1 VFTQRP
7 SAYLTALIA
16 IALWSVLAYLG
27 ARLSSLPPLFLTGVA
42 LTIGGMLGLP
52 RLSEWRVPLNT
63 WCVGVTGILGYHLLL
78 FLALRLAPPVEA
90 NLINYLWPLLIV
102 LLSPLLLK
110 GHALKIHHVAGAV
123 AGLAGAALIV
133 TGGWFRPEPFHLA
146 GYACAGGA
154 ALTWSSYSVMTKR
167 LPHFSTAAVGGFC
180 MVSGVLALLL
190 YVVTQGS
197 ETHVVPTGVEW
208 LLLAVLGLGPMGGA
222 FYAWD
227 RALKHGDPRI
237 IGALAYLTPL
247 MSTGVLVLIGGREF
261 TSVSLIAVVLIVGG
275 ALVGS
280 RDLFSARKPAESHEH
295 ASGETR

>member
-1 VFTQRP
+1 MPKP

-27 ARLSSLPPLFLTGVA
+27 ARLSALPPLFLTGVA

-52 RLSEWRVPLNT
+52 RLSAWNVPLKT
-63 WCVGVTGILGYHLLL
+63 WSVGVTGIFGYHLLL
-78 FLALRLAPPVEA
+78 FLALRLAPAVEA

-110 GHALKIHHVAGAV
+110 GHALKIHHVAGAIT
-123 AGLAGAALIV
+123 GLAGAAMIV
-133 TGGWFRPEPFHLA
+133 TGGWVRPEFDHLA

-167 LPHFSTAAVGGFC
+167 LPHFPTAAVGGFC
-180 MVSGVLALLL
+180 LVSGVLALLL
-190 YVVTQGS
+190 HAAMQGS
-197 ETHVVPTGVEW
+197 EQTVAPTGAEW

-227 RALKHGDPRI
+227 RALKGGDPRI
-237 IGALAYLTPL
+237 IGALAYMTPM
-247 MSTGVLVLIGGREF
+247 MSTAVLVLIGGREF
-261 TSVSLIAVVLIVGG
+261 TTVSLIAIVLIVGG
-275 ALVGS
+275 ALIGA
-280 RDLFSARKPAESHEH
+280 RDLFSARTHAESHEH
-295 ASGETR
+295 GSGKMH